1 MKQRKS
7 FSYSKVPMFSN
18 LSFSVMGES
27 KDFLKDQTQL
37 HKFRI
42 SIRLI
47 HFSTKINF
55 IAKVFDITLMKT
67 IN

>member
-42 SIRLI
+42 SISR
-47 HFSTKINF
+47 KINF
-55 IAKVFDITLMKT
+55 IAKVFDITLLKT

>member
-42 SIRLI
+42 SIRLNI
-47 HFSTKINF
+47 LVEKLILSRKYLTS
-55 IAKVFDITLMKT
+55 LY
-67 IN
+67 